1 MLKKAQKRRALIM
14 NKEKEILKKSNAQ
27 QLVEKVVEYR
37 TNLFKLRLASTTGHV
52 KDYSQFKKLRVNLAR
67 ALTYLQ
73 QTEL

>member
-1 MLKKAQKRRALIM
+1 M
-14 NKEKEILKKSNAQ
+14 NKEKKILKSSDVK

-67 ALTYLQ
+67 ALTYLHQ
-73 QTEL
+73 AEL

>member
-1 MLKKAQKRRALIM
+1 M
-14 NKEKEILKKSNAQ
+14 NKEKAILKSSDAK

-67 ALTYLQ
+67 ALTYLHQ
-73 QTEL
+73 AEL

>member
-1 MLKKAQKRRALIM
+1 MLKEVRKNIDQM
-14 NKEKEILKKSNAQ
+14 NKEKEILKSASAE

-52 KDYSQFKKLRVNLAR
+52 KDYSQFKKLRANLSR

-73 QTEL
+73 QTVL

>member
-1 MLKKAQKRRALIM
+1 M
-14 NKEKEILKKSNAQ
+14 NKEKEILKSANAE

-52 KDYSQFKKLRVNLAR
+52 KDYSQFKKLRANLAR

-73 QTEL
+73 QTGL